1 VPSRER
7 LITTLLIALKDIV
20 SVNITKTEE
29 PDIASVTGTYGN
41 FIITMI
47 ITILLLLLSHYS
59 PGNSLRIVLHVWH
72 TCTFQ
77 DCPLR
82 KLW

>member
-1 VPSRER
+1 MPSRES

-29 PDIASVTGTYGN
+29 PDIASITGTYGN

-47 ITILLLLLSHYS
+47 ITILLLLSHYS
-59 PGNSLRIVLHVWH
+59 PCNSLRIVLHVWH

-82 KLW
+82 KL

>member
-1 VPSRER
+1 MPSRES

-29 PDIASVTGTYGN
+29 PDIASITGTYGN

-47 ITILLLLLSHYS
+47 ITILLLLSHYS
-59 PGNSLRIVLHVWH
+59 PCNSLRIVLHVWH

-82 KLW
+82 RL

>member
-1 VPSRER
+1 MPSRES
-7 LITTLLIALKDIV
+7 LISTLLIALKDIV

-29 PDIASVTGTYGN
+29 PDIASITGTYGN

-47 ITILLLLLSHYS
+47 ITILLLLLLYS
-59 PGNSLRIVLHVWH
+59 PCNSLHIVLRVWH

-82 KLW
+82 KL

>member
-1 VPSRER
+1 MPSRES
-7 LITTLLIALKDIV
+7 LITNLLIALKDIV

-29 PDIASVTGTYGN
+29 PDIASMTGTYGN

-47 ITILLLLLSHYS
+47 ITILLLLSHYS

-72 TCTFQ
+72 TCMLQ

-82 KLW
+82 KL

>member
-1 VPSRER
+1 MPSRES

-29 PDIASVTGTYGN
+29 PDIASITGTYGN

-47 ITILLLLLSHYS
+47 ITILLLLSHCS
-59 PGNSLRIVLHVWH
+59 PCHSLRIILHVLR

-82 KLW
+82 KL